1 MQELGDL
8 RDEVEKWKIFD
19 KETKEVVEL
28 AELAQQE
35 KDSKVLGELENELI
49 DLNKKFVQAEFEVL
63 MSGKYDRGNAIL
75 EIHAGAGGTE
85 AQDWAAMLLRMY
97 LRYAEKRKYKTEI
110 LDKTEGIEVGIKS
123 VTAEIRGKYAFGY
136 LHTESGIHRLV
147 RLSPFDADHSRH
159 TSFAQIIVMPAISD
173 DLEVIIKPG
182 DIKLD
187 TFRASGAGG
196 QYVNKTS
203 SAVRLTHLPTGL
215 VVASQSERSQLQ
227 NRESAMK
234 ILKAKIV
241 ARKMEEQEKERL
253 KNRGEVK
260 SATFGNQIRS
270 YVLHPYKQVKDLR
283 TDFEVKDA
291 AALRVLDGELQD
303 FIEAYLRR
311 GK

>member
-8 RDEVEKWKIFD
+8 RDAIEKWKDLEHEINEA
-19 KETKEVVEL
+19 KEL
-28 AELAQQE
+28 AELAQE
-35 KDSKVLGELENELI
+35 EEDEKVLRDLEEKITELNT
-49 DLNKKFVQAEFEVL
+49 KFVQAEFEVL

-97 LRYAEKRKYKTEI
+97 LRYAEKRGYKTEI
-110 LDKTEGIEVGIKS
+110 LDKTDGVEVGVKS
-123 VTAEIRGKYAFGY
+123 VIVEVRGKYAFGY
-136 LHTESGIHRLV
+136 LRPESGIHRLV

-159 TSFAQIIVMPAISD
+159 TSFAQVIVMPAISD
-173 DLEVIIKPG
+173 EIEVVIRPE

-253 KNRGEVK
+253 KSRGEVK

-283 TDFEVKDA
+283 TGFEVKDA
-291 AALRVLDGELQD
+291 RALRVLDGDLQD
-303 FIEAYLRR
+303 YIEAYLRQS
-311 GK
+311 K